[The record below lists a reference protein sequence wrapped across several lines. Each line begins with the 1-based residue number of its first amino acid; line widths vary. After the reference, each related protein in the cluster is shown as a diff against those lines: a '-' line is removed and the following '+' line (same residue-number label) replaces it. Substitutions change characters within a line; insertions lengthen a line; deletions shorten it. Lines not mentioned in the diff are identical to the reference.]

1 MIYRLFYKLGRAW
14 NRFVVSPAR
23 KAALGKHGKSV
34 RLGTSV
40 RMYGPENIYL
50 GNDVIIGDGALFMC
64 TRAKIH
70 VGDHVMFGPQVT
82 VITGE
87 HRMDL
92 VGRYMTTV
100 TNEEKRPED
109 DRDVIFEGDNW
120 IGANVTVLSG
130 VTVGKGAVIAA
141 GAVVTR
147 DVPPYAIVGGI
158 PARVIKMRFDEETVV
173 MHEEQLKI
181 QEQKNL

>member
-147 DVPPYAIVGGI
+147 DVPPYAIVGGV
-158 PARVIKMRFDEETVV
+158 PAKVLKMRFDEETLKL
-173 MHEEQLKI
+173 HEEALTKQNSSN
-181 QEQKNL
+181 Q